1 MPQSFN
7 PPPTIYKNPTP
18 QPFRPEVSQ
27 AAPPQLNRPSLA
39 EELEL
44 ARPIRPPAPLSFAP
58 TPKEE
63 QRSMKIEEI
72 RSRLAE
78 RAKGARRNANL
89 DDTKQEA
96 AEQPLPLYSA
106 LSRNVS
112 DITTA
117 PNTPYNDPFAEDDTA
132 TQEY

>member
-1 MPQSFN
+1 MAN
-7 PPPTIYKNPTP
+7 INTRN
-18 QPFRPEVSQ
+18 VSK
-27 AAPPQLNRPSLA
+27 AE

-44 ARPIRPPAPLSFAP
+44 ARPIRPPAPLSSAP

-63 QRSMKIEEI
+63 QSAMRIEEI

-89 DDTKQEA
+89 DDTKAEA
-96 AEQPLPLYSA
+96 AERPIPLDYGLGVPPM
-106 LSRNVS
+106 SRNAS
-112 DITTA
+112 DLTTA
-117 PNTPYNDPFAEDDTA
+117 PNTPYNDPFADDDTA